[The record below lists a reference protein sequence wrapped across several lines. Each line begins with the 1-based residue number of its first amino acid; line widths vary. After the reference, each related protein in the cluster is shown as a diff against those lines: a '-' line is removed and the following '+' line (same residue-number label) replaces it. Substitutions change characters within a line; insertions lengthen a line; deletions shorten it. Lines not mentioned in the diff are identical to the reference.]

1 MRSISKL
8 LGCITIFFLIVGLF
22 WRVQKETERAN
33 FAEREVGI
41 QADVI
46 AKQVFHFNRF
56 NKISAYTSNLNS
68 LINAGTEKKVIQYRE
83 ILRNE
88 KTCDLPVPAD
98 VAGGLLEYAYRLRT
112 SAMHAAPN
120 GLDHPDINPAS
131 SSSLTYCQAV
141 MWVGPLLAA
150 IEKANNQ
157 LSGVRDIEYI
167 RAAQ

>member
-68 LINAGTEKKVIQYRE
+68 LINAGTEKKLSNTGRFSVMKRPVISLFLLMWLVGCSNTRTVY
-83 ILRNE
+83 
-88 KTCDLPVPAD
+88 VPAQCTPLPMD
-98 VAGGLLEYAYRLRT
+98 LTTPILTPL
-112 SAMHAAPN
+112 P
-120 GLDHPDINPAS
+120 PA
-131 SSSLTYCQAV
+131 
-141 MWVGPLLAA
+141 
-150 IEKANNQ
+150 
-157 LSGVRDIEYI
+157 R
-167 RAAQ
+167 